1 MNKIIIAILG
11 ICCLMSDLQADYQD
25 DWVKAV
31 EYCHQRKF
39 ELAEREFTSAINK
52 LETLTDSS
60 KPNIYI
66 DRARLYHLLDKHE
79 EALIDLNK
87 GLSSDKL
94 TNKERVRGLVTRI
107 GVCANLQKDISDD
120 IQEFE
125 NIYSD
130 FPTYEVNNKRMVI
143 RNIPDCECFK
153 ETISKYMIDSR
164 FCESEKNIQ
173 IFSSGIMIIDRMPG
187 NDCGCSKQKNLDIL
201 PNAITP
207 QEVQEYIDE
216 CRGYCNTFKE
226 GGDLWCVN
234 HFSSST
240 CRIACLIA
248 VKLIQNW
255 CLGCCSQGNFF
266 KTCIEPYNDIA
277 AQMDS
282 KICKPDWD

>member
-1 MNKIIIAILG
+1 MFGLR
-11 ICCLMSDLQADYQD
+11 ADYQD

-39 ELAEREFTSAINK
+39 ELAEREFTSAIIK
-52 LETLTDSS
+52 LESLSDSS

-66 DRARLYHLLDKHE
+66 DRAKLYHILDKQE

-87 GLSSDKL
+87 GLASDKL

-107 GVCANLQKDISDD
+107 GVCANLHKDISGD

-130 FPTYEVNNKRMVI
+130 FPTYEVNHKRMVL

-153 ETISKYMIDSR
+153 ETISKYLINSK
-164 FCESEKNIQ
+164 FCESEDNIK
-173 IFSSGIMIIDRMPG
+173 IFSSGIMIIDRISST
-187 NDCGCSKQKNLDIL
+187 DCGCHKQKNMDNM
-201 PNAITP
+201 PSAITQ
-207 QEVQEYIDE
+207 QELKEYIDE
-216 CRGYCNTFKE
+216 CNGFCNTFKE
-226 GGDLWCVN
+226 GADLWCLN
-234 HFSSST
+234 HFSSTLCKMS
-240 CRIACLIA
+240 CLAA
-248 VKLIQNW
+248 VKLIQKW
-255 CLGCCSQGNFF
+255 CIGCCSEGNFF

-277 AQMDS
+277 AKMDS